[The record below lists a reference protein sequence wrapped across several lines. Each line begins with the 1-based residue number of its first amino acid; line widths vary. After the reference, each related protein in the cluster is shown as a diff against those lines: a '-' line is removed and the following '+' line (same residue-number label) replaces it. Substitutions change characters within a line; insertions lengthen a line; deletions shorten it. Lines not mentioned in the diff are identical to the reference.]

1 MIPHTSHTMLQ
12 ITTSHVRKV
21 IREGDDVQHRVQH
34 GTYHRL
40 YASLQRVR
48 SMVLHM
54 PRCIYSFFFSAQG
67 GSAVCFANEE
77 RHFCGPR

>member
-34 GTYHRL
+34 GTYHRV

-54 PRCIYSFFFSAQG
+54 P
-67 GSAVCFANEE
+67 
-77 RHFCGPR
+77 